1 VFSKKKYLKLFGSH
15 IRVLRHKK
23 GYTQQHLSHL
33 MNKDTQSLQRVERGV
48 INPSIFYIYEL
59 ANALEV
65 SPKELLDF

>member
-1 VFSKKKYLKLFGSH
+1 
-15 IRVLRHKK
+15 
-23 GYTQQHLSHL
+23 

-65 SPKELLDF
+65 SPKELLDFLNIKYLGQFI